1 MTGVPTTD
9 TDRPPVAVLLQ
20 AAVAALGG
28 SPRAGQ
34 SRMAEIIA
42 EATRTGRHAVI
53 QAGTGTGKSLAYLVP
68 AVRHALTSGTPVVI
82 STATLALQ
90 NQLVSR
96 DIPAVAAALGEE
108 LNTTITS
115 QVVKGRSHYVCR
127 HKLAGGYA
135 DTFQESLFDTEP
147 LPGRQ
152 VAVGPATRLGQHV
165 RAVHEW
171 AETTT
176 TGDRDDMPEAVPDQA
191 WAQVSVSAKDCL
203 GAQACP
209 VGEECFTE
217 RARAAATTAHIVVT
231 NHAMLAI
238 DAFEN
243 RHILPEHSLLVV
255 DEAHELA
262 DRVTSVVTLELTPAL
277 LTACLKRTAA
287 VGVSS
292 DQFEDAV
299 EIVLGHL
306 EYLGVRRYPKGLPAT
321 MREALA
327 VLADAAKAAYSQCP
341 SPQDTTVKDP
351 SVPKIARS
359 SLTEL
364 MAVVERLLE
373 VDNEYSVIWA
383 SRNFRDPENTPVT
396 VHVAPLW
403 VSGLLATSL
412 FADRTV
418 ILTSATLTVS
428 GSFDAVARRWGLPP
442 AATQPDPTSDDA
454 ALAWTGE
461 DVGSPF
467 DYLRQGILYCAKHL
481 PPPGRGGAS
490 PEAETELATL
500 LTAAGGRTLGLFS
513 SRAAAEAAAER
524 MRDLT
529 DLPILCQ
536 GELPTPELV
545 RKFTADEATC
555 LFGTLGLWQGV
566 DVPGRTCTLVVID
579 RIPFPRPDDPLT
591 TARSDAI
598 GKGGG
603 NGFLSVSGYHAALLL
618 AQGAG
623 RLIRSVTDKGVVA
636 VLDSR
641 LATARYGGYL
651 VSALPPF
658 WATTETHK
666 VVAALERVRD
676 GAPGRDGLAAS

>member
-1 MTGVPTTD
+1 MTASASTASD
-9 TDRPPVAVLLQ
+9 QPPVTELLQ

-28 SPRAGQ
+28 TPRAGQ
-34 SRMAEIIA
+34 SRMAQIID
-42 EATRTGRHAVI
+42 EAAATGRHAVI

-68 AVRHALTSGTPVVI
+68 AVRHALSSGRPVVI

-90 NQLVSR
+90 NQLISR
-96 DIPAVAAALGEE
+96 DIPAVAAALGDALGTE
-108 LNTTITS
+108 ISS
-115 QVVKGRSHYVCR
+115 QVVKGKAHYVCR
-127 HKLAGGYA
+127 HKISGGYA
-135 DTFQESLFDTEP
+135 DEFQESLFDTEP

-152 VAVGPATRLGQHV
+152 VAAGPATRLGQQV

-171 AETTT
+171 AHNTD
-176 TGDRDDMPEAVPDQA
+176 TGDRDDMPEAVVDQA
-191 WAQVSVSAKDCL
+191 WAQVSVSARDCL
-203 GAQACP
+203 GTRACP
-209 VGEECFTE
+209 VADDCFAE
-217 RARAAATTAHIVVT
+217 RARAAAATAHVVVT

-243 RHILPEHSLLVV
+243 HHLLPEHSLLVV

-277 LTACLKRTAA
+277 LSTCLKRSGA
-287 VGVSS
+287 VGACS
-292 DQFEDAV
+292 DELQDAV
-299 EIVLGHL
+299 EIMLGHL

-321 MREALA
+321 MREALG
-327 VLADAAKAAYSQCP
+327 VLAEAAKGAYSQCP
-341 SPQDTTVKDP
+341 SPTDAGTADP
-351 SVPKIARS
+351 AAAKVARTA
-359 SLTEL
+359 LTEL
-364 MAVVERLLE
+364 LAVVERLLE
-373 VDNEYSVIWA
+373 VDNEYSVVWA
-383 SRNFRDPENTPVT
+383 SRNFRDPEGTPVT

-403 VSGLLATSL
+403 VSGLLASSL
-412 FADRTV
+412 FSDRTV
-418 ILTSATLTVS
+418 VLTSATLTVS
-428 GSFDAVARRWGLPP
+428 GGFDAVARRWGLPP
-442 AATQPDPTSDDA
+442 EAAQLDPVGDNA
-454 ALAWTGE
+454 ALAWSGE

-467 DYLRQGILYCAKHL
+467 DYPNQGILYCAKHL

-513 SRAAAEAAAER
+513 SRAAAEAAAQR
-524 MRDLT
+524 MRELT
-529 DLPILCQ
+529 DLQILCQ
-536 GELPTPELV
+536 GQLPTPELV
-545 RKFTADEATC
+545 RTFSEEEETC

-566 DVPGRTCTLVVID
+566 DVPGRTCSLVVID
-579 RIPFPRPDDPLT
+579 RIPFPRPDDPLA
-591 TARSDAI
+591 TARSEAI
-598 GKGGG
+598 GRNGG

-623 RLIRSVTDKGVVA
+623 RLIRSVADKGVVA

-658 WATTETHK
+658 WATTQTHK

-676 GAPGRDGLAAS
+676 DGAAQ